1 MYRASRSF
9 DMATKGHESNEA
21 PLLDPEQLWRSALHD
36 VNNAFGGLLGILEL
50 NPDPAKPLAPRD
62 RQRLEAVAREGL
74 ALVVLARALALDR
87 LPESELT
94 DGEAWRSA
102 LNVRLASLS
111 TLHRCPVILSYRGDA
126 ADDRWPGGLLQQWVA
141 SVSKQLFPLVAPGPL
156 GLVLEADARQWRV
169 RWVPSPGL
177 PQSLQPGTD
186 RPRDLAAHFALALA
200 ERMGIRLSTEG
211 EGLLAV
217 IPRT

>member
-1 MYRASRSF
+1 MS
-9 DMATKGHESNEA
+9 TPGHESEEV
-21 PLLDPEQLWRSALHD
+21 PLLDPERLWRSTLHD

-50 NPDPAKPLAPRD
+50 NPDPTKPLVSRD

-94 DGEAWRSA
+94 AGETWRMA
-102 LNVRLASLS
+102 LNARLASLS
-111 TLHRCPVILSYRGDA
+111 TLHRCPVIVSYRGTA
-126 ADDRWPGGLLQQWVA
+126 ADDRWPGGLLQHWVA
-141 SVSKQLFPLVAPGPL
+141 SVSKQLFPLVAPGPM
-156 GLVLEADARQWRV
+156 GLVMEADARQWRV
-169 RWVPSPGL
+169 RWTPAPGL
-177 PQSLQPGTD
+177 PQSLQPGED

-200 ERMGIRLSTEG
+200 ARFGIRMEAEG

-217 IPRT
+217 IPRPA